1 MVKVGPQGVI
11 DTSMLQTALDLIQGR
26 FETEAS
32 GNVTIA
38 TIGNNFLCAV
48 FWMCFTSFAFLGT
61 IAKTNVDFIS
71 SGALTHSVVR
81 ALVDFPFFIQTP
93 FVLHSDCAWY
103 ILEDNGNAELQA
115 LNFAWLDCVIP

>member
-48 FWMCFTSFAFLGT
+48 F
-61 IAKTNVDFIS
+61 
-71 SGALTHSVVR
+71 
-81 ALVDFPFFIQTP
+81 
-93 FVLHSDCAWY
+93 
-103 ILEDNGNAELQA
+103 
-115 LNFAWLDCVIP
+115 